1 MSNFK
6 ILSVVLAFI
15 CLCTFSCELD
25 HSSSSTSKWKGTESA
40 FTEDFD
46 LLDSSELGSILVSRR
61 SQKTFSGHI
70 ERNESGLI
78 TEQSYLDGMLNGR
91 SVKKSPDGSWVEVHY
106 VKGRLHGPMTLYSS
120 SGKVRSVMNYS
131 NGQLVPLRIA
141 TD

>member
-1 MSNFK
+1 MSESNIF
-6 ILSVVLAFI
+6 LCVLAFF
-15 CLCTFSCELD
+15 CLFTFSCDVD
-25 HSSSSTSKWKGTESA
+25 HPSTSTTEWKGTESA

-46 LLDSSELGSILVSRR
+46 LLDSSELGSVLVSRT

-78 TEQSYLDGMLNGR
+78 TEQSYLDGMLDGR